1 MGNEVILKVL
11 DNSNDKFLDEWKYHY
26 NYLMKK
32 CWDEDPSNRPTVRM
46 LENII
51 SQWID
56 CVNEYYRINDD
67 ENNIIIPNID
77 DQQLKN
83 DMLEYVKA
91 NKANG

>member
-1 MGNEVILKVL
+1 MWEFTS
-11 DNSNDKFLDEWKYHY
+11 D
-26 NYLMKK
+26 LMKK

-91 NKANG
+91 NKAN